1 MTLLL
6 NNSLKGAPGWL
17 SGLKRH
23 VDQWIRV
30 ECPDMDHQLYVQK
43 IFDKAE
49 KLHSG
54 KRQPLQSMVLEKLDS
69 YVWKNDTQPFSYT
82 IHKDKFEMDKR
93 PQREAGI
100 YQNPIGEHRQ

>member
-17 SGLKRH
+17 SGLRRH

-49 KLHSG
+49 QITQWKKTASSINGAG
-54 KRQPLQSMVLEKLDS
+54 K
-69 YVWKNDTQPFSYT
+69 
-82 IHKDKFEMDKR
+82 
-93 PQREAGI
+93 
-100 YQNPIGEHRQ
+100 IGELCMEE